1 MHWRNLGTALCALI
15 RGTVVQVR
23 RHFQQGEFPSSHHR
37 EEGWPSDQENTAQHP
52 LFARTGWCSDRPDK
66 EHHPGGVD
74 KEASRHFLG
83 DTAPPPRGDARRG
96 IRFFQHDTSEPHI
109 FSWPLW
115 TRVRT
120 ISSKQ
125 LRQLCLTRR
134 GMRYPVTVA
143 VPIPNSF
150 FREQR
155 QSPLLI
161 EPRQERCPHFPHTA
175 WKHLQQLR
183 CR

>member
-1 MHWRNLGTALCALI
+1 MCKSGSSSLYQKLHPSS
-15 RGTVVQVR
+15 RGAAVQVR

-52 LFARTGWCSDRPDK
+52 LFARTGWCSDRTDK

-83 DTAPPPRGDARRG
+83 DAATPPRGDARRG
-96 IRFFQHDTSEPHI
+96 IRVFQNDTSKPHM

-125 LRQLCLTRR
+125 LGQLCLTRR
-134 GMRYPVTVA
+134 GIATPGLTAFKAARRQPAPLYPA
-143 VPIPNSF
+143 V
-150 FREQR
+150 QDH
-155 QSPLLI
+155 Q
-161 EPRQERCPHFPHTA
+161 
-175 WKHLQQLR
+175 
-183 CR
+183 

>member
-1 MHWRNLGTALCALI
+1 MSRVGAGLEGVNELEAGVFPSFEEGTLRPLNKMSRYLEKGAAGEVRPLLHQGFDLPGRAESKVALHLLNRQI
-15 RGTVVQVR
+15 R

-52 LFARTGWCSDRPDK
+52 LFARTGWCSDRTDK

-74 KEASRHFLG
+74 KEAARHFLG
-83 DTAPPPRGDARRG
+83 DAATAPRGDARRG
-96 IRFFQHDTSEPHI
+96 IRFFQNDTSKPHM

-125 LRQLCLTRR
+125 LGQL
-134 GMRYPVTVA
+134 
-143 VPIPNSF
+143 
-150 FREQR
+150 
-155 QSPLLI
+155 
-161 EPRQERCPHFPHTA
+161 
-175 WKHLQQLR
+175 
-183 CR
+183 